1 MGRERSVKL
10 AQGVRVRTYASGGKS
25 IEIQFQYRGVQCK
38 ETLSALDP
46 DKKGNQRYAINLKA
60 EVEGAIERQTFRYD
74 EFFPESKRA
83 QLFGHAISQATIRE
97 LIEDWLKDI
106 KRTHPHSTHRCYNKS
121 CNAHL
126 LPQFGDLCARDL
138 TPQHIR
144 TWIRER
150 TGTLKSI
157 RNDLTPLR
165 AILDRALND
174 DVIER
179 NPLDKIK
186 VSKLVDRSQAT
197 TNYKVDPFTKTEI
210 ETILKH
216 ALQYDPRI
224 RNIFKFA
231 FFSGLRT
238 SELFGLQWGDVDW
251 DKSEIHVQRAVVERL
266 LKETKTQSSNR
277 KVILLPAAYEAL
289 SHQKQF
295 SYVGRDYI
303 FVRPGDKGR
312 FIDYEH
318 LERPWKHILKLAGI
332 RYRNPYQSR
341 HTYASQLLSGGENP
355 LFVAQQMGHKTTEM
369 IMRHYGRWVEQA
381 AEDQKHVFVS
391 SFGQGVKETRQHY
404 SIEETHVSNAA

>member
-25 IEIQFQYRGVQCK
+25 IEIQFQYRGDQCK

-121 CNAHL
+121 CNAH
-126 LPQFGDLCARDL
+126 
-138 TPQHIR
+138 
-144 TWIRER
+144 
-150 TGTLKSI
+150 
-157 RNDLTPLR
+157 PLR